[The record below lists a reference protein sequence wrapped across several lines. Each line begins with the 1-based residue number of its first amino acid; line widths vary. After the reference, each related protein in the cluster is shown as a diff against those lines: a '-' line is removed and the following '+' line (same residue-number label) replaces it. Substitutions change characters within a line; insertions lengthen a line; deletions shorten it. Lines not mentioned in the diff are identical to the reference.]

1 MIYKIVQGNAFK
13 LHILVRK
20 MDLSKEFNRLVD
32 FDLTKAS
39 DIKVE
44 LQCCF
49 DDSIIV
55 PTSIGGI
62 EHNVLVCN
70 IPSTLDIGNYNV
82 AVSWNYDGYAM
93 NSVERN
99 IMQIVETNN
108 RVKIPVGVF
117 QGDTV
122 GMFDLRYYMVTKNQ
136 SDCTFVYSL
145 DDVTLSSTPATLKLG
160 EKYEATLTPAEGFNL
175 GLVKVVMDGADITRD
190 VYKDGKIE
198 IPAVSGY
205 VSIMAN
211 GDDNLYYYGAT
222 ASKDIC
228 QFNMEDLTKV
238 VGDIVDKSITVTTT
252 KDKPYVWFASRV
264 PVIFSQ
270 SGLTSAFNTTKI
282 GDIFFYWS
290 DQLKAGEHTYNAKLK

>member
-93 NSVERN
+93 KSVERN

-108 RVKIPVGVF
+108 RVKIPVGV
-117 QGDTV
+117 
-122 GMFDLRYYMVTKNQ
+122 L
-136 SDCTFVYSL
+136 L
-145 DDVTLSSTPATLKLG
+145 
-160 EKYEATLTPAEGFNL
+160 
-175 GLVKVVMDGADITRD
+175 
-190 VYKDGKIE
+190 
-198 IPAVSGY
+198 
-205 VSIMAN
+205 
-211 GDDNLYYYGAT
+211 
-222 ASKDIC
+222 
-228 QFNMEDLTKV
+228 
-238 VGDIVDKSITVTTT
+238 
-252 KDKPYVWFASRV
+252 
-264 PVIFSQ
+264 
-270 SGLTSAFNTTKI
+270 
-282 GDIFFYWS
+282 
-290 DQLKAGEHTYNAKLK
+290 